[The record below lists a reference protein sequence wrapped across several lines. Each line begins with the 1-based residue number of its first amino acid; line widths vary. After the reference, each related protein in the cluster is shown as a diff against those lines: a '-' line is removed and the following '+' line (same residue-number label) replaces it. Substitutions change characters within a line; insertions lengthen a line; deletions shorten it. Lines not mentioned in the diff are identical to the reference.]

1 MVLNE
6 GGALMNDKEIRLMV
20 ETRPTEA
27 IAYIKQLQE
36 EIKKWKAAYFN
47 KVHKI

>member
-1 MVLNE
+1 
-6 GGALMNDKEIRLMV
+6 MNDKELRLMV